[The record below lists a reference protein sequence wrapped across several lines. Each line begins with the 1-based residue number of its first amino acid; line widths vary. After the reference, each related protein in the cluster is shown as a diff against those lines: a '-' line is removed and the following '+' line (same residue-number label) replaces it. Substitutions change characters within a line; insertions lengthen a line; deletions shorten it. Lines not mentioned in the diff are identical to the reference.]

1 MRDGILLLNK
11 PTGLSSAKAVAIA
24 KHLLATK
31 KAGHG
36 GTLDPMARGLL
47 LMLSGRATAFAR
59 FVLGGKKE
67 YAALI
72 RFGEQ
77 TDTDDGE
84 GNIVYRAAV
93 PPNLAESLS
102 LALPAFIG
110 EKEQTAP
117 AHSALKHAGKPLYYY
132 ARRGLPAPL
141 KKRTTTVHHLSVIR
155 AGKKTAKL
163 KIVCGGGFYVRS
175 LARDLGEQL
184 GCGAHLHALKRRAVG
199 HFDLSDAILPDAL
212 SQESPSQRLSRLLPV
227 SALVSHLPVCRL
239 SAKEIFFLA
248 CGGAGD
254 SPADGFW
261 QIFSPHGRFAGV
273 AQAEKERLRA
283 LVFLPWTREK
293 GGLANA

>member
-110 EKEQTAP
+110 EKNKRRRPTAP
-117 AHSALKHAGKPLYYY
+117 
-132 ARRGLPAPL
+132 
-141 KKRTTTVHHLSVIR
+141 
-155 AGKKTAKL
+155 
-163 KIVCGGGFYVRS
+163 
-175 LARDLGEQL
+175 
-184 GCGAHLHALKRRAVG
+184 
-199 HFDLSDAILPDAL
+199 
-212 SQESPSQRLSRLLPV
+212 
-227 SALVSHLPVCRL
+227 
-239 SAKEIFFLA
+239 
-248 CGGAGD
+248 
-254 SPADGFW
+254 
-261 QIFSPHGRFAGV
+261 
-273 AQAEKERLRA
+273 
-283 LVFLPWTREK
+283 
-293 GGLANA
+293 

>member
-93 PPNLAESLS
+93 PQTWRNPCLWRCPLLLAKKNKRRR
-102 LALPAFIG
+102 P
-110 EKEQTAP
+110 TAP
-117 AHSALKHAGKPLYYY
+117 
-132 ARRGLPAPL
+132 
-141 KKRTTTVHHLSVIR
+141 
-155 AGKKTAKL
+155 
-163 KIVCGGGFYVRS
+163 
-175 LARDLGEQL
+175 
-184 GCGAHLHALKRRAVG
+184 
-199 HFDLSDAILPDAL
+199 
-212 SQESPSQRLSRLLPV
+212 
-227 SALVSHLPVCRL
+227 
-239 SAKEIFFLA
+239 
-248 CGGAGD
+248 
-254 SPADGFW
+254 
-261 QIFSPHGRFAGV
+261 
-273 AQAEKERLRA
+273 
-283 LVFLPWTREK
+283 
-293 GGLANA
+293 

>member
-1 MRDGILLLNK
+1 M
-11 PTGLSSAKAVAIA
+11 
-24 KHLLATK
+24 
-31 KAGHG
+31 
-36 GTLDPMARGLL
+36 
-47 LMLSGRATAFAR
+47 MLSGRATAFAR

-93 PPNLAESLS
+93 PPNLADPCLWRCPLL
-102 LALPAFIG
+102 LA
-110 EKEQTAP
+110 KKNKTAP

-184 GCGAHLHALKRRAVG
+184 GCGAHLHAFKTAGGR
-199 HFDLSDAILPDAL
+199 AILIYQTLFFRTLCPKNHRLNAYPACCRIGVSLTPARLSVERKGDNFFLLVAAPAIPRRTGFGKFFHRTDAL
-212 SQESPSQRLSRLLPV
+212 PE
-227 SALVSHLPVCRL
+227 
-239 SAKEIFFLA
+239 
-248 CGGAGD
+248 
-254 SPADGFW
+254 
-261 QIFSPHGRFAGV
+261 
-273 AQAEKERLRA
+273 
-283 LVFLPWTREK
+283 
-293 GGLANA
+293 